1 MKKVKNTKAY
11 INSHFDYENLYLTNE
26 EKLNQLLSDYK
37 EDGDTWEPEYITDID
52 EGKFQMIYW
61 NDEGPESMSF
71 DSKGEYV
78 KEAIEGFWGE
88 DCFIEKFGI
97 EDLVDSDW
105 KNFDKHRDDN
115 LDMYF
120 EELNILNNNSYP
132 DGDSANGVVLLV
144 EGELIS
150 GAWNKELVSGI

>member
-11 INSHFDYENLYLTNE
+11 INSHEDYENLYLTNE
-26 EKLNQLLSDYK
+26 EKLSQILSDYE
-37 EDGDTWEPEYITDID
+37 EDDDTWEPEYIVDIN

-61 NDEGPESMSF
+61 NDEGVESMSF

-120 EELNILNNNSYP
+120 KELNILNNNSYP
-132 DGDSANGVVLLV
+132 DKDSANGVVLLV

-150 GAWNKELVSGI
+150 GAWNKRLVSGV

>member
-1 MKKVKNTKAY
+1 
-11 INSHFDYENLYLTNE
+11 
-26 EKLNQLLSDYK
+26 
-37 EDGDTWEPEYITDID
+37 
-52 EGKFQMIYW
+52 
-61 NDEGPESMSF
+61 MSF
-71 DSKGEYV
+71 NSKGEYV
-78 KEAIEGFWGE
+78 KEAIEDFWGE

-120 EELNILNNNSYP
+120 EELNKLINNSYP
-132 DGDSANGVVLLV
+132 DKDSANGVILLV

-150 GAWNKELVSGI
+150 GAEDKGLVYGV

>member
-11 INSHFDYENLYLTNE
+11 INSHEEYETLYLTNE
-26 EKLNQLLSDYK
+26 EKLNQILSEYK
-37 EDGDTWEPEYITDID
+37 EDGDDWEPEYITDID

-61 NDEGPESMSF
+61 DDEGPESMSF
-71 DSKGEYV
+71 DSKKEYV
-78 KEAIEGFWGE
+78 KEAIENFWGE
-88 DCFIEKFGI
+88 DCFIEEFGI

-105 KNFDKHRDDN
+105 KNFDKHIDDN

-120 EELNILNNNSYP
+120 EELNKLINNSYP
-132 DGDSANGVVLLV
+132 DGDSASGVILLV

-150 GAWNKELVSGI
+150 GAADKGLVYGV